1 MSYMKQN
8 MKRNCHKYLDLPLLG
23 RLRGLKAM
31 ALLLTAGFALGACQA
46 EDFGNVEE
54 RPEGL
59 PAEVSLRLSLPAMEL
74 QTRALTDDQA
84 SAVNNIW
91 VGIYDAGHGG
101 RLKGWHYQ
109 EVSHGDR
116 HALHQLTGIK
126 ASSGN
131 AYIVAVAN
139 AGDNY
144 GMSSLGEAQDGRRT
158 NLLDLLRE
166 ADTFEK

>member
-1 MSYMKQN
+1 M
-8 MKRNCHKYLDLPLLG
+8 
-23 RLRGLKAM
+23 
-31 ALLLTAGFALGACQA
+31 
-46 EDFGNVEE
+46 
-54 RPEGL
+54 
-59 PAEVSLRLSLPAMEL
+59 
-74 QTRALTDDQA
+74 
-84 SAVNNIW
+84 
-91 VGIYDAGHGG
+91 
-101 RLKGWHYQ
+101 
-109 EVSHGDR
+109 SHGDR

-166 ADTFEK
+166 ADTFEKYKSIAVALRSPSIVEYTDANVVMTGRKWYFHNPSLQYCIKSTRRYGKPL